1 MGPTRKLRTVLRI
14 GERAD
19 RQAKGQRR
27 SIPCRAFVPGE
38 SLFTQGMTETTVA
51 KPTESQMRFIN
62 DINVSLAFS
71 HDDEQKVFPRGDV
84 HYAVRSGNVTKAL
97 QWTGAVADV
106 RSFSDLVEREVPCDW
121 SPERDGHPRTD
132 GE

>member
-1 MGPTRKLRTVLRI
+1 MSVRPDSLQAEKCYLITDGRVARVL
-14 GERAD
+14 
-19 RQAKGQRR
+19 
-27 SIPCRAFVPGE
+27 
-38 SLFTQGMTETTVA
+38 
-51 KPTESQMRFIN
+51 
-62 DINVSLAFS
+62 
-71 HDDEQKVFPRGDV
+71 KVFPRGDV

-121 SPERDGHPRTD
+121 SPERDDHPQTD